1 MSLTW
6 YISKLQQWTLNIG
19 FWPPWRQVHCR
30 IALLSNNL
38 LDLDFW
44 LQSMQRGSKD
54 LTEMFF
60 YESWSILQGKKQNCN
75 QNARCQAAAMWLK
88 CFNKRSEVATI
99 KLAVLDC
106 DQQSL
111 LSRDPLQR
119 HVDESSGLGRSQST
133 LYQLRLCRTLF
144 ICLFSTA
151 ICLILQNYNM
161 LGGQSSLLS
170 NPPLISRPWGPCSRA
185 L

>member
-1 MSLTW
+1 M
-6 YISKLQQWTLNIG
+6 
-19 FWPPWRQVHCR
+19 
-30 IALLSNNL
+30 
-38 LDLDFW
+38 
-44 LQSMQRGSKD
+44 
-54 LTEMFF
+54 
-60 YESWSILQGKKQNCN
+60 QGKKQNCN

-170 NPPLISRPWGPCSRA
+170 NPPLISRPGAPAAERSSSVFRRLFQSRSLQPKDSIPRQGAPINRTNIDYDGIIHFFITACMLNRPGPYQRCKGRD
-185 L
+185 